1 MIGTRLLNASSVEPS
16 IRRLRHWA
24 FMPHEV
30 GRGDPLAAF
39 LNVEIFE
46 GIHRAGLVVV
56 DLTGNRPNCL
66 MELGYALA
74 RERRL
79 VLSAE
84 RGTQLAFDPDKLR
97 VFFWDDEPIAD
108 EQLKYLDWAR
118 RFMTI
123 PPIIA

>member
-1 MIGTRLLNASSVEPS
+1 M
-16 IRRLRHWA
+16 
-24 FMPHEV
+24 
-30 GRGDPLAAF
+30 LAGHTA
-39 LNVEIFE
+39 VS
-46 GIHRAGLVVV
+46 AGLSPPHACKQ
-56 DLTGNRPNCL
+56 RSW
-66 MELGYALA
+66 ELQ
-74 RERRL
+74 L

-97 VFFWDDEPIAD
+97 VFFWDDKPIAD